1 MTEYLLL
8 WLSVLVF
15 IGIGMLTNVL
25 FFRSVHKKLGGHN
38 SLDRML
44 FETNRKK

>member
-8 WLSVLVF
+8 WLSVCVF

-25 FFRSVHKKLGGHN
+25 FFRSVHRRLRR
-38 SLDRML
+38 SDRLDRTL
-44 FETNRKK
+44 FQANH